1 MSLIEISLFIPNFRF
16 CSFQIFFFKGKTTKS
31 RKTVHDDDSAS
42 QSSHGRSKSGK
53 TRSLPDVRVRLTDY
67 FKKSSEQTGGECTY
81 EKLAFDVWCCVSHLQ
96 LVVLHAD
103 R

>member
-42 QSSHGRSKSGK
+42 QSSHGSKSGK